1 MNSKNTNTHNS
12 EVAQKSQT
20 IALNQLFFKD
30 EIKEIISNEKR
41 ISHKRPEDIISA
53 KNKQNSENTLSFTQ
67 KLF

>member
-1 MNSKNTNTHNS
+1 MNSKNTNTHNFEIS
-12 EVAQKSQT
+12 QKSQT
-20 IALNQLFFKD
+20 IALNQLFFKNKT
-30 EIKEIISNEKR
+30 EEIIIDKTR